1 MGPEFSRR
9 TMLQALAAAPA
20 ILPVIGSRADA
31 GIRRVRATASDSWI
45 VGRMTGAHVT
55 AATLQQHGVGCVFGI
70 PGAQENELWDAFK
83 TRGVPYLLVTHEFSA
98 AGMADGY
105 ARATGC
111 PGVIC
116 VVPGPGVTNSM
127 TGLGEALLDSVPV
140 VAIVGDIGH
149 GDHAKPFQVH
159 SLNTIA
165 LLQPVTKGVYCATT
179 VHEIPGCIQ
188 QAFACARAGEPG
200 PTAVV
205 IPYNLFLEAADF
217 QVPPPAG
224 PELTW
229 NEDCVR
235 RAIQLLA
242 NRKLNVGM
250 YVGLGCMDHSA
261 ALVQVAELLQA
272 PVATSVSGKGAMPE
286 NHPLSV
292 GWGYGPQATKAAER
306 AFEDVDCV
314 LAVGVRMSEVSTG
327 FYSNPQ
333 PKHLIHVD
341 ANPANI
347 GRVLKPDVCVPADSG
362 LFFDTVLANADLV
375 RRPDNPKLK
384 VHLNRWKCEDQRRHA
399 TVKSECGV
407 HPLAL
412 VLALRRNMPADGM
425 LYVDV
430 TVSEHLAAEAYAA
443 CQPRTFFNPT
453 DNQSMGW
460 SIPASLGG
468 QRAFP
473 GRCVATMTGDGC
485 FLMSAMEISTA
496 AREGLPV
503 KFFVLDDQAYRYMQ
517 ELQKPAY
524 LRTTATILARLDY
537 AALAQGFGV
546 AYQEICETNQ
556 LEAGIRAALC
566 HPGPVLVRVVTDYR
580 NLEVRWIECVRKKYS
595 KELTFQQKARF
606 LGRIGS
612 RALDCQPEMND

>member
-1 MGPEFSRR
+1 MVPTFSRR

-20 ILPVIGSRADA
+20 IVPLIGSRADA
-31 GIRRVRATASDSWI
+31 GIRKARATAPESWI
-45 VGRMTGAHVT
+45 IDRMTGAHVT
-55 AATLQQHGVGCVFGI
+55 TAALQQHGVGCVFGI

-83 TRGVPYLLVTHEFSA
+83 TRGLPYLLVTHEFSGA
-98 AGMADGY
+98 SMADGY
-105 ARATGC
+105 ARATGF

-116 VVPGPGVTNSM
+116 VVPGPGITNSLS
-127 TGLGEALLDSVPV
+127 GLGESLLDSVPV
-140 VAIVGDIGH
+140 VAIVGDIGI
-149 GDHAKPFQVH
+149 GEHAQPFQVH
-159 SLNTIA
+159 SLNSIA
-165 LLQPVTKGVYCATT
+165 LLQPVTKAVFCAKT
-179 VHEIPGCIQ
+179 VHEIPACIH

-235 RAIQLLA
+235 QAIQLLA
-242 NRKLNVGM
+242 HRKLSIGI
-250 YVGLGCMDHSA
+250 YAGLGCMDHSA
-261 ALVQVAELLQA
+261 ELVQVAELLQA
-272 PVATSVSGKGAMPE
+272 PVTTSVSGKGAMPE
-286 NHPLSV
+286 NHPLAV
-292 GWGYGPQATKAAER
+292 GWGYGPQGTKTAER
-306 AFEDVDCV
+306 AFEDVDCI

-333 PKHLIHVD
+333 PKHLIQVD

-347 GRVLKPDVCVPADSG
+347 GRVLKPSVCVPADSG
-362 LFFDTVLANADLV
+362 LFFDAVLANSDLL

-384 VHLNRWKCEDQRRHA
+384 IQLHRWKCEDQRRHA
-399 TVKSECGV
+399 AVKADCGV

-412 VLALRRNMPADGM
+412 VLALRRHMPMDGL

-430 TVSEHLAAEAYAA
+430 TVSEHLAAEAYAV

-473 GRCVATMTGDGC
+473 GRCVATLTGDGC

-537 AALAQGFGV
+537 AALAQGLGV
-546 AYQEICETNQ
+546 AYQEICDMGS
-556 LEAGIRAALC
+556 LHAGVQAALC
-566 HPGPVLVRVVTDYR
+566 HPGPALVRVVTDYR
-580 NLEVRWIECVRKKYS
+580 NLEVRWLECVRKKYS
-595 KELTFQQKARF
+595 KELTFRQKARF